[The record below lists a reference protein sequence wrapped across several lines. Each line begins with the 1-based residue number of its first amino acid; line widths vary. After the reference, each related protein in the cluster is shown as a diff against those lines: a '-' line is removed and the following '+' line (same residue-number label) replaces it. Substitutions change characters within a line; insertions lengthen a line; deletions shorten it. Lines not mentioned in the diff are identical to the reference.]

1 MDQLE
6 RQIGDAL
13 ENPQT
18 ANRFSGGL
26 ENILFVWS
34 MLMQTRGA
42 PGWLAQVRNGKG
54 QPLFTEE
61 EARNLEHQLQPLA
74 TAVLQLVEKGEEGED
89 EEDEDEEDEDEE
101 GEEDE
106 EGPPQPFLQTGGGD
120 RGEEPMGM
128 DEAVQ
133 DLTDKVNQ
141 IDAYFND
148 LASKYGILGIEHAYD
163 GVVKG
168 EGESLSVTSKDTEP
182 FIPLGAAIQALGTA
196 AVLPPIV
203 EGGILIGKI
212 HVPLRLIVAL
222 ANITLDTLRLMT
234 SLPGFDMPLLRK
246 LLSVGQSLFELMQ
259 GDWKKALMTF
269 AGFFSQNY
277 VYAGIFGKVFLSIF
291 RLLNPEFQDDI
302 VKGILPVARSLVF
315 GVLLQAFQIFAPAE
329 VREQFIAGL
338 TKVGAFKD
346 TVDERLKGVG
356 YQPLSDVYKP
366 AFEDIQR
373 VQSALRNK
381 TIVCQDAYE
390 QMLLP
395 LANSSLLVKLL
406 FQMMNLPTST
416 EGYGD
421 FCGKVIKSFPDSRGT
436 TEAAIG
442 ASTPIPPSAEAA
454 PISESKKED
463 PTATPVPAVTPPT
476 PPAQSLQVDAR
487 KPNTPS
493 EIPKSTQS
501 PSAQRGGRAASSRSR
516 GGRKLR
522 LSAGAA
528 SRRKRTHVL
537 RSTRRLRR

>member
-1 MDQLE
+1 MNQLE

-13 ENPQT
+13 ENPHT

-34 MLMQTRGA
+34 TLMQTRGA
-42 PGWLAQVRNGKG
+42 PGWLAQARDGKG
-54 QPLFTEE
+54 VPLFTEE
-61 EARNLEHQLQPLA
+61 EARDLEYKLHPLA
-74 TAVLQLVEKGEEGED
+74 TAVLQLVEKGEEGGE
-89 EEDEDEEDEDEE
+89 
-101 GEEDE
+101 EEDE
-106 EGPPQPFLQTGGGD
+106 EAPQPFLQTGGGD
-120 RGEEPMGM
+120 SGEEPMGM

-133 DLTDKVNQ
+133 NLTDKVNQ

-168 EGESLSVTSKDTEP
+168 EGNSLSVTSKDTEP

-259 GDWKKALMTF
+259 GDWKKALLTF

-291 RLLNPEFQDDI
+291 RLLNPEFQENI

-315 GVLLQAFQIFAPAE
+315 GVLLQAFQIFAPAV
-329 VREQFIAGL
+329 VREQFITGL
-338 TKVGAFKD
+338 VKVGAFKD

-366 AFEDIQR
+366 TFEDIQR

-406 FQMMNLPTST
+406 FQMMNLPTSG

-442 ASTPIPPSAEAA
+442 ASSPIPPSAEAT

-463 PTATPVPAVTPPT
+463 PTAAPAPDPPAPLPVETPPT

-487 KPNTPS
+487 KPDTPS
-493 EIPKSTQS
+493 ETPKSTQS
-501 PSAQRGGRAASSRSR
+501 PSAQKGGRAVSSRSR